1 MGKTPKAPAPPPPAP
16 PPPQV
21 AQVTEDASVAAR
33 EEVDRYR
40 RRRGRAST
48 ILVGRDQGGAAGAG
62 SRALLG

>member
-1 MGKTPKAPAPPPPAP
+1 MGETPKAPAPPPPAA

-21 AQVTEDASVAAR
+21 TEDPSVAAR